1 MVSAFGRAGKQ
12 ITIKQRLDLY
22 MPDQQLE
29 RVAGGK
35 VLDPKSQDAIDGS
48 SFETPG
54 TAMEKEF
61 ERHEDNPQKKM
72 CDRQERA
79 DKPIIESSLFFVKN
93 LINVVGEVRKVLH
106 CDRHALCM
114 IRIEMNAGDDS
125 VQELYAQPSSLN
137 SQSTM

>member
-1 MVSAFGRAGKQ
+1 V
-12 ITIKQRLDLY
+12 
-22 MPDQQLE
+22 PDQQLE

-35 VLDPKSQDAIDGS
+35 VLDPEGQDAIDGS

-54 TAMEKEF
+54 TTMEKEF

-72 CDRQERA
+72 CDGQEGA
-79 DKPIIESSLFFVKN
+79 DKSIIESSLFFVKY

-114 IRIEMNAGDDS
+114 IQIHMNADKDS
-125 VQELYAQPSSLN
+125 VQELYAQPTSLN
-137 SQSTM
+137 SQTTM